1 MDENSSARYYL
12 KSRERLQKK
21 FMKGIEV
28 FLKKK
33 KKVSINMVAN
43 NIKIFQTW
51 KTKFGWI

>member
-1 MDENSSARYYL
+1 ML
-12 KSRERLQKK
+12 PKKQGRLQKK
-21 FMKGIEV
+21 FMKGIKV

>member
-1 MDENSSARYYL
+1 ML
-12 KSRERLQKK
+12 PKKQGRLQKK
-21 FMKGIEV
+21 FMKGIKV

-33 KKVSINMVAN
+33 KKVSINMVAK